1 MVVVEEVRVFV
12 SWNEV
17 APLSAGATLEI
28 LEARGKRYRI
38 RVKMS
43 SLQKVSAGLDTVTF
57 LVKKNETFYFFEPT
71 VGRHWVRL
79 ARIEESRVTV
89 LHGIQKKR
97 NRRSPRISIKYR
109 GSIKHLG

>member
-28 LEARGKRYRI
+28 LEVRVRRYRI
-38 RVKMS
+38 RVKMGF
-43 SLQKVSAGLDTVTF
+43 QKVSAGLDTVTF
-57 LVKKNETFYFFEPT
+57 FVKKNETFYFFEPS
-71 VGRHWVRL
+71 VGRHWLRL

-97 NRRSPRISIKYR
+97 NRRSPRVSIKYR